1 MTQELLAQIDV
12 EKRTTRG
19 RACPRCGGKI
29 IPSNRAVYQ
38 AANADDSFP
47 MWQCERCG
55 YEEMIA
61 KKPPALKAAPAAGGS
76 TQVAPTVGGVSQVA
90 PPKLKAKPP
99 MLDAKGRAL
108 PPDVRSI
115 ISNLG
120 PKDVKEL

>member
-12 EKRTTRG
+12 ERRTTRG

-55 YEEMIA
+55 YEEMIT
-61 KKPPALKAAPAAGGS
+61 KKIPALKAAPAAGGS
-76 TQVAPTVGGVSQVA
+76 GQVA
-90 PPKLKAKPP
+90 PPKPKVNPP
-99 MLDAKGRAL
+99 MLDAKGRVL
-108 PPDVRSI
+108 PPDVRAI
-115 ISNLG
+115 VSNLG
-120 PKDVKEL
+120 PTEVKDV